1 MLEMDIKSP
10 KMIAPVEVV
19 QKSNALIKG
28 VAQMS
33 EKSHKCWPEIDQPRP
48 VEGTFSP
55 DVI

>member
-1 MLEMDIKSP
+1 MLGMDIKSP

-33 EKSHKCWPEIDQPRP
+33 EKLHKRWPEIDQPRP